1 MQAALSASLFA
12 LAEYAESIATA
23 QRGLPEVIENAGRTA
38 TDLLFSLTLS
48 LCGYGD
54 SVRGITLVT
63 AAARFYGEHGVV
75 LEPWS
80 LPVLER
86 FEHDARAAL
95 GDAGY
100 DAAVRAGEALSRDDA
115 IALALSV

>member
-1 MQAALSASLFA
+1 MLVGLSASLFA
-12 LAEYAESIATA
+12 LEEYAESITTA
-23 QRGLPEVIENAGRTA
+23 QRALPEVIENAGRTA
-38 TDLLFSLTLS
+38 TDLLFGLALS
-48 LCGYGD
+48 LCGSGD

-63 AAARFYGEHGVV
+63 AAVRFYGEHGIV

-80 LPVLER
+80 LPLLER
-86 FEHDARAAL
+86 FEHDARAHI
-95 GDAGY
+95 GDDGY

>member
-1 MQAALSASLFA
+1 M
-12 LAEYAESIATA
+12 
-23 QRGLPEVIENAGRTA
+23 
-38 TDLLFSLTLS
+38 
-48 LCGYGD
+48 
-54 SVRGITLVT
+54 
-63 AAARFYGEHGVV
+63 
-75 LEPWS
+75 
-80 LPVLER
+80 LER